1 MKLGIDISEHNGI
14 IDFEKVKSQ
23 IDFVFIRAT
32 FGKKNV
38 DKCFERNIKECIRLN
53 IPFGV
58 YVYSYALNLSDA
70 IAESTFLLNKI
81 EPYKY
86 YISLPIAIDM
96 EDADGYKKKNGMP
109 TNEMLC
115 NICKCECD
123 MFENRGYESMIYASA
138 SWFNTILNS
147 RILDGYKK
155 WIAWWNDKAQVNKE
169 KYLFHQ
175 FSSTGK
181 VNGINGNV
189 DMNYYFNSEV
199 LNEKE
204 ILKKDLK
211 NYPEYARKTFEK
223 LIDSGFLKGIDGKL
237 ELSDS
242 MIRTFVILDRMGIL
256 KF

>member
-32 FGKKNV
+32 YGKKNV
-38 DKCFERNIKECIRLN
+38 DKCFERNVKECIRLN

-70 IAESTFLLNKI
+70 ISEASFLLNQIKD
-81 EPYKY
+81 YKY
-86 YISLPIAIDM
+86 YISLPIVIDM
-96 EDADGYKKKNGMP
+96 EDADSYKKKNGFP
-109 TNEMLC
+109 SNEMLC

-123 MFENRGYESMIYASA
+123 MFENRGFESMIYASA
-138 SWFNTILNS
+138 SWFNTYLNS

-155 WIAWWNDKAQVNKE
+155 WVAWWNEKANINKE
-169 KYLFHQ
+169 KYEFWQ
-175 FSSTGK
+175 YSSDGK
-181 VNGINGNV
+181 INGINGNV
-189 DMNYYFNSEV
+189 DMNYWFKSST

-223 LIDSGFLKGIDGKL
+223 LIDFGVLKGINGRL
-237 ELSDS
+237 ELTDS
-242 MIRTFVILDRMGIL
+242 MIRIFVILDRMNLL
-256 KF
+256 KL